1 MALYLY
7 LQFPSLLPD
16 SLSAADNS
24 RLPVAI
30 VSKQHRI
37 VQLNALAASEG
48 VQLDMGLATAAA
60 LCPQLQVLPYQS
72 ERQQRIL
79 TMLAQRLYLLSSD
92 IAADPPDG
100 LFLHLSPVLKLYRGL
115 APYWHSLQA
124 ALAALPYRY
133 YFACAY
139 TPFAAKLL
147 ARQQLN
153 EITDQSTVLQDAIKR
168 SPLAF
173 SEIALKTQQQ
183 LQRLGVQTIGQLLAL
198 PDAELARRFDTGLL
212 SYLGRLRGDFYH
224 ALSYIQ
230 PQPGFNAEVELLYD
244 ITDTAVL
251 SKPLHNLLQQLQ
263 HFLSRH
269 NAVCHQLTLTLSNRF
284 AAAQPLSIHSAQG
297 EYRADNWLKLCE
309 LHLQKLQLK
318 HAVSGLSLQ
327 VSQLMPLQPVSS
339 DLFSLQQGAE
349 TALQLV
355 SRLQARLGHQGV
367 SGLMLQN
374 QHLPELASKRLLPLL
389 QSQHS
394 SAALALRP
402 AFLLPKP
409 RELRE
414 EIEISQGPE
423 RLCPNGWA
431 LSAQRD
437 YFIGRN
443 SKGQWLWLY
452 RTRDQHWYVH
462 GLFS

>member
-16 SLSAADNS
+16 SLCTNEQQA
-24 RLPVAI
+24 LPVAI

-37 VQLNALAASEG
+37 VQLNALAACQG
-48 VQLDMGLATAAA
+48 VKLDMGLATAAA

-79 TMLAQRLYLLSSD
+79 TALAQRLYRHSSD
-92 IAADPPDG
+92 IALDLPDG
-100 LFLHLSPVLKLYRGL
+100 LFLHLSPVLTLYRGL
-115 APYWHSLQA
+115 LSYWQSLEA
-124 ALAALPYRY
+124 VLAALPYRY
-133 YFACAY
+133 YFACGN

-147 ARQQLN
+147 AKQQFN
-153 EITDQSTVLQDAIKR
+153 KVTDQAAELKEAVKR

-173 SEIALKTQQQ
+173 SELEAKTQLQ
-183 LQRLGVQTIGQLLAL
+183 LQRLGVQTVGQLMAL
-198 PDAELARRFDTGLL
+198 PDAELARRFDAGLL

-230 PQPGFNAEVELLYD
+230 PQPGFSVELELLYD

-251 SKPLHNLLQQLQ
+251 TKTLLNLLQQLQ

-269 NAVCHQLTLTLSNRF
+269 DAVCHQLTLLLCSRS
-284 AAAQPLSIHSAQG
+284 AKPLQLSIHSAQG
-297 EYRADNWLKLCE
+297 EYRADDWLKLCQ
-309 LHLQKLQLK
+309 LHLQKVQLK
-318 HAVSGLSLQ
+318 QPVSGLSLQ
-327 VSQLMPLQPVSS
+327 VSQLMPQQVLSS
-339 DLFSLQQGAE
+339 DLFSQQQSAE

-374 QHLPELASKRLLPLL
+374 QHLPEHASNRPLPLL
-389 QSQHS
+389 SGQN
-394 SAALALRP
+394 SATALKLRP
-402 AFLLPKP
+402 AFLLTRPQALH
-409 RELRE
+409 ED
-414 EIEISQGPE
+414 IEISQGPE

-437 YFIGRN
+437 YFIGR
-443 SKGQWLWLY
+443 SAKGQWLWLF
-452 RTRDQHWYVH
+452 RTREQRWYVH